1 MKMKAVRSYCVYKK
15 GMTLLEIA
23 LVVAL
28 LLSLIAILFLGIAAY
43 KKGADRAK
51 CLIQLSAIQKVV
63 RSYQNTYD
71 MLAGSALVHSTTL
84 MGAGLYFETVL
95 NCPDTDTPGAYNY
108 MAVIPVPGTAY
119 ATCTLAGGSTIHNPS
134 ATAVASW

>member
-1 MKMKAVRSYCVYKK
+1 MKINTTRFYRMDKR

-28 LLSLIAILFLGIAAY
+28 LLSLSAIMFLGIAAY

-51 CLIQLSAIQKVV
+51 CLLQLSSIQKVV

-71 MLAGSALVHSTTL
+71 QLAGAALIHNTTL
-84 MGAGLYFETVL
+84 MGSGLYFETTL
-95 NCPDTDTPGAYNY
+95 NCPDTGTPGTYPY
-108 MAVIPVPGTAY
+108 MAVIP
-119 ATCTLAGGSTIHNPS
+119 
-134 ATAVASW
+134 